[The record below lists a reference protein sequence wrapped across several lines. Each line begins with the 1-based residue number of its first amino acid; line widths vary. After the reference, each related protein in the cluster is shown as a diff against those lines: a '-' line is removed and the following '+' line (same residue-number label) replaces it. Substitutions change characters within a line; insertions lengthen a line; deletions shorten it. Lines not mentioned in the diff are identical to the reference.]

1 MTAIS
6 CIIWYCTTLYVF
18 PCLHYMY
25 MYSEQTQQEL
35 EAVQRELQ
43 VMMEE
48 RDDALLQMTNAQEQ
62 AKQNATALR
71 NLQAVL
77 EEFQRGALRSRSRER
92 ERERPQQL
100 NQIPSMLL
108 HTYLFLADQSSELS
122 QALKRSQTELA
133 SALQESQQLKG
144 EMEELRSQ
152 LVEANGAADAA
163 AILNQELEDK
173 EKKVAELTRE
183 SKLKM

>member
-1 MTAIS
+1 M
-6 CIIWYCTTLYVF
+6 
-18 PCLHYMY
+18 H

-77 EEFQRGALRSRSRER
+77 EEFQRGALRERER
-92 ERERPQQL
+92 ERERE
-100 NQIPSMLL
+100 IPS
-108 HTYLFLADQSSELS
+108 
-122 QALKRSQTELA
+122 
-133 SALQESQQLKG
+133 
-144 EMEELRSQ
+144 
-152 LVEANGAADAA
+152 
-163 AILNQELEDK
+163 
-173 EKKVAELTRE
+173 
-183 SKLKM
+183 

>member
-1 MTAIS
+1 
-6 CIIWYCTTLYVF
+6 
-18 PCLHYMY
+18 MY

-92 ERERPQQL
+92 ERERETTTTK
-100 NQIPSMLL
+100 SD
-108 HTYLFLADQSSELS
+108 T
-122 QALKRSQTELA
+122 
-133 SALQESQQLKG
+133 
-144 EMEELRSQ
+144 
-152 LVEANGAADAA
+152 
-163 AILNQELEDK
+163 
-173 EKKVAELTRE
+173 
-183 SKLKM
+183 